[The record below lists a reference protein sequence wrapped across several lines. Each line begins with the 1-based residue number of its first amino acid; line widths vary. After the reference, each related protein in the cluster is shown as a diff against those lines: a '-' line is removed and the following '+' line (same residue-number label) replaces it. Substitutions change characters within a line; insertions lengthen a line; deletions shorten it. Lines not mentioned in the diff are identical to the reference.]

1 VAFPVT
7 VRGQLGKNSFGDL
20 QLTKLQ
26 RVVMKSF
33 ELLIRPLSW
42 STGRECTSSPRIE
55 EVLVDLLTL
64 M

>member
-33 ELLIRPLSW
+33 ELLIRPCILEY
-42 STGRECTSSPRIE
+42 RKRMYQLPQ
-55 EVLVDLLTL
+55 D
-64 M
+64 